1 MSEHSDSFNTDAY
14 LGTEE
19 SPYKRGWPGMVSLGA
34 SLPESSEDHATSDS
48 SNSKPKGRAGRKLI
62 TEPPPTK
69 RAGQNREAQRAYR
82 ERKEQYVKSLEQ
94 KVQEL
99 QDLLAQKDGNTATT
113 TTTTTTTSSETNA
126 QFLQLELF
134 EVKNENELLKKLVA
148 ATTSSSAPTSST
160 TASPSP
166 PVNLSDSMQP
176 ECLSCIKLQL
186 KSIELETQNKL
197 LLQEIYE
204 LKHQA
209 VGVTFQGVSVG
220 NGSAAGVLTAA
231 EEFFRSERSS
241 LGMEDM
247 MKLDPFETMFNVNP
261 FVNFGQ
267 VVPMAGGVD
276 SLVTNPAQPVPL
288 QQPQSIKSQSRF
300 SSPNVASPANPSASP
315 ANSAINSIDDWVAEE
330 YVQGQQKQAA
340 SGISLSSFNSGKTA
354 SEMYGPFMMESTRT
368 KLKALPSLKNSKYVD
383 DVLQSFVTA
392 ANFTDPKMVKKH
404 LMRIVVT
411 KNKLLDA
418 CSLMDRQTVIE
429 VIESFKAM
437 NRLHISHMYMLS
449 SLEIKG
455 EHVKAP
461 IQYMQLDIS
470 EVPAIMRPF
479 LLALKQ
485 IPSLMDAESLD
496 LIDGLCHLVLTQMNC
511 TNDADREDSFFK
523 MLDLSRRL
531 QQNCATAEDRSK
543 YMVMAYLFREG
554 NTSSVNLLQQLA
566 TELVREGK
574 KKFMDDWMKDAQTKV

>member
-1 MSEHSDSFNTDAY
+1 MSEHSDSFNADAY

-19 SPYKRGWPGMVSLGA
+19 SPYKRAWPGMVSLGA
-34 SLPESSEDHATSDS
+34 SLPESTEDHATTDS

-99 QDLLAQKDGNTATT
+99 QDLLAQKDGNSITTATT
-113 TTTTTTTSSETNA
+113 TPTSSETNA

-134 EVKNENELLKKLVA
+134 EIKNENELLKKLVA
-148 ATTSSSAPTSST
+148 ATTASSAPTSST

-166 PVNLSDSMQP
+166 PVNVSDSTQSD
-176 ECLSCIKLQL
+176 CLNCIKLQL

-197 LLQEIYE
+197 LLQEIFE
-204 LKHQA
+204 LKQQA

-220 NGSAAGVLTAA
+220 NGSAAGVLNAA
-231 EEFFRSERSS
+231 EEFFRSESTSVGHPFSPFDRPGSS

-267 VVPMAGGVD
+267 VVPMVGGVD

-330 YVQGQQKQAA
+330 YVQ
-340 SGISLSSFNSGKTA
+340 A

-543 YMVMAYLFREG
+543 YMVM
-554 NTSSVNLLQQLA
+554 LA

>member
-14 LGTEE
+14 LE
-19 SPYKRGWPGMVSLGA
+19 SPYKRAWPGMVSLGA

-99 QDLLAQKDGNTATT
+99 QDLLAQKDGNTTATAST
-113 TTTTTTTSSETNA
+113 TAISDETNT

-148 ATTSSSAPTSST
+148 ATTTSSAPTSST
-160 TASPSP
+160 SPSP
-166 PVNLSDSMQP
+166 PVNVSDSVQP
-176 ECLSCIKLQL
+176 DCLNCIKLQL

-197 LLQEIYE
+197 LQQEIFD
-204 LKHQA
+204 LKQQA
-209 VGVTFQGVSVG
+209 VGVTFQGVPVG
-220 NGSAAGVLTAA
+220 NESAVGALNAA
-231 EEFFRSERSS
+231 EEFFRNESANVGHAFSPFDRPGSS

-261 FVNFGQ
+261 FTNFGQ
-267 VVPMAGGVD
+267 VVPMIGGVE
-276 SLVTNPAQPVPL
+276 SLVTNPAQTAPL

-300 SSPNVASPANPSASP
+300 SSPNVVSPANPSASP
-315 ANSAINSIDDWVAEE
+315 ANSAINSVDDWVSEE

-404 LMRIVVT
+404 LMRVVVT

-429 VIESFKAM
+429 VIEAFKAM

-479 LLALKQ
+479 LLAVKQ
-485 IPSLMDAESLD
+485 IPSLMDAESQD
-496 LIDGLCHLVLTQMNC
+496 LMDGLCHLVLTQMNC

-543 YMVMAYLFREG
+543 YM
-554 NTSSVNLLQQLA
+554 LA